1 MKHIFTTAFVALV
14 LAIPM
19 VAQGFPSSSNKAVP
33 MSSPEPL
40 TMLALAG
47 GAGVA
52 LGLSKRRKNKD

>member
-1 MKHIFTTAFVALV
+1 MKHILTTAFVALV

-19 VAQGFPSSSNKAVP
+19 VAQGLPSSSNKAVP
-33 MSSPEPL
+33 MGSPEPL

-47 GAGVA
+47 GAGAA